1 MGVQIGVVVLFVRF
15 LAVSIPKRL
24 LIRGLVNTRFEQMSK
39 HRRSLLDGALWALT
53 ARNRMKRT
61 IALRCFV
68 GGQPRL
74 THNTFP
80 NKALV
85 KESRRV
91 GSEQRV
97 VTTLARG
104 SDTLN
109 LITTP
114 NRVRARPVRRG
125 Y

>member
-1 MGVQIGVVVLFVRF
+1 MGVQIGLVVLFVRF

>member
-1 MGVQIGVVVLFVRF
+1 MGVQIAVVVLFVRF

>member
-61 IALRCFV
+61 IAPRCFV